1 MKKTKKH
8 LCALFDL
15 DGVIVYTAKYHY
27 LAWKKIAAEF
37 DYELTE
43 ADNEQL
49 KGVSRSDSLNRILEM
64 AGKSLDEDSFNQF
77 LHQKNKDYLIFI
89 QEVKKDNILPGV
101 KHALDFLKEN
111 KIKIG
116 LGSASK
122 NAQIILE
129 KLEITSYFETVVDG
143 NSVQNGKPHP
153 EVFLK
158 GSQLLGVEPEY
169 CVVFEDSQAGIHA
182 AQAGGMTAIALGEEQ
197 VFSDMDYCFPNFE
210 ALDSATLKT
219 LF

>member
-15 DGVIVYTAKYHY
+15 DGVIVDTAKYHY

-129 KLEITSYFETVVDG
+129 KLEITSYFETVVD
-143 NSVQNGKPHP
+143 
-153 EVFLK
+153 
-158 GSQLLGVEPEY
+158 
-169 CVVFEDSQAGIHA
+169 
-182 AQAGGMTAIALGEEQ
+182 
-197 VFSDMDYCFPNFE
+197 
-210 ALDSATLKT
+210 
-219 LF
+219 